1 MSKYTAEQIKNW
13 DSSIE
18 TTHHEWI
25 PDRPENYKFVSLK
38 IRIKHAWGVITRKYD
53 VLDWEEHRTIKK

>member
-38 IRIKHAWGVITRKYD
+38 
-53 VLDWEEHRTIKK
+53 